1 MLQAGRHFLN
11 SESGSLAPILA
22 IALIPMIATLGFSL
36 DYNSAVSTKASMQN
50 ALDAATLSITTLPT
64 DTSLADRQVKLQ
76 ESFAANSGQGTAK
89 LDGFVVAADGTA
101 TINASAGFAMPT
113 NFMQI
118 AHIPTVQIGVG
129 SAVRKRPALIAATFK
144 VDKISGYWDK
154 TMTLYGTKF
163 GETLANKLM
172 KISYVHNRYGD
183 PKGYGT
189 SNVYTINGSTETLAQ
204 KQVCTTTTVTSF
216 YGLPTTTITQTDSNG
231 KKYATTCVNTMYPA
245 TGAGAV
251 VDVKDMDAL
260 YLEMKILNPNPGLGG
275 SKLPKGTK
283 ETLRSDDPVTSGRL
297 FIDKVKTKA
306 STTVDIFTAVPCNIA
321 SSQAWED
328 GGSLTNNTVTDA
340 DFFYTV
346 TGRCGFNKRPSE
358 TVLTQ

>member
-64 DTSLADRQVKLQ
+64 DTSLADRQIKLQ

-118 AHIPTVQIGVG
+118 AHVPTVQIGVA
-129 SAVRKRPALIAATFK
+129 SAVVKRPALVEATFK
-144 VDKISGYWDK
+144 VNKISGYWDK

-189 SNVYTINGSTETLAQ
+189 ANVYKINGSTETLAQ

-216 YGLPTTTITQTDSNG
+216 YGLPTTTITQTSGNT
-231 KKYATTCVNTMYPA
+231 KYATTCVNTMYPA

-251 VDVKDMDAL
+251 IDVSLMDKL
-260 YLEMKILNPNPGLGG
+260 YLEMKIPNPNPGLGG
-275 SKLPKGTK
+275 GNLPTGTK
-283 ETLRSDDPVTSGRL
+283 TTLRSDNTATSNRL
-297 FIDKVKTKA
+297 YIDSVEVGQGK
-306 STTVDIFTAVPCNIA
+306 TVDIFTAVPC
-321 SSQAWED
+321 SQPSVQAWED
-328 GGSLTNNTVTDA
+328 GGNTVPAPVSNA

-346 TGRCGFNKRPSE
+346 TGKCAFNKRPSE
-358 TVLTQ
+358 TVLIQ